1 LANRIKIAC
10 VGDIMCGDSFYAM
23 GYGVASSLDK
33 YGNRFLP
40 SEIVDILSG
49 HDVVL
54 GNVECPL
61 SDKRR
66 KNYVLRSLHMRGRP
80 ESAGYLAGWGLTVA
94 NVANNHILEHGYEA
108 AIDTVHNLQKAGII
122 TIGAGKDKL
131 FQNGLQIEE
140 ITCGDSVLAFVGVC
154 LCREKY
160 AFNGGAELEEIVEAI
175 KTLSRDDKIVCISIH
190 WGDEFMDRPSIRQKQ
205 ISQVMTEMG
214 AKVIIGHH
222 PHIVQGIET
231 INGGLVAY
239 SLGNFIFDSFLGYT
253 KWSVI
258 LSVTM
263 SGKEIIQWESIPIEK
278 DNEHRPQ
285 LAIGEG
291 RNRLEREIRHRCD
304 LLVPET
310 SDDRYKEQYKSD
322 FTSRDVNARRK
333 LYFELLK
340 KTLLCNPVYWPQ
352 VLWRPIQRRMG
363 IW

>member
-1 LANRIKIAC
+1 MANRIKIAC

-23 GYGVASSLDK
+23 GHGVASSLDK

-94 NVANNHILEHGYEA
+94 NVANNHILEHGHDA
-108 AIDTVHNLQKAGII
+108 AIDTVYNLQEVGVI

-131 FQNGLQIEE
+131 FRNGLQIEE
-140 ITCGDSVLAFVGVC
+140 ITFGNHVLAFIGIC
-154 LCREKY
+154 LRREKY
-160 AFNGGAELEEIVEAI
+160 AFNGGSEIEEILETI
-175 KTLSRDDKIVCISIH
+175 KTLNRHEKIVCISIH

-205 ISQVMTEMG
+205 IAQMMTEMG
-214 AKVIIGHH
+214 AKLIIGHH
-222 PHIVQGIET
+222 PHVVQGIEN
-231 INGGLVAY
+231 INGGFVAY
-239 SLGNFIFDSFLGYT
+239 SLGNFMFDSFLSST
-253 KWSVI
+253 KWSLI
-258 LSVTM
+258 LSITM
-263 SGKEIIQWESIPIEK
+263 SGKEIIQWECIPIEK

-285 LAIGEG
+285 IATGD
-291 RNRLEREIRHRCD
+291 RRDRLEREIKHRCD
-304 LLVPET
+304 LLVPKI
-310 SDDRYKEQYKSD
+310 SDDNYKEQYKSD
-322 FTSRDVNARRK
+322 IISQDVNARYK

-340 KTLLCNPVYWPQ
+340 KFLLFNPVYWPQ

-363 IW
+363 KW

>member
-1 LANRIKIAC
+1 MANRIKIAC

-23 GYGVASSLDK
+23 GHGVASSLDK

-94 NVANNHILEHGYEA
+94 NVANNHILEHGHDA
-108 AIDTVHNLQKAGII
+108 AIDTVYNLQEAGVI

-131 FQNGLQIEE
+131 FRNGLQIEE
-140 ITCGDSVLAFVGVC
+140 ITCGNHVLAFIGIC
-154 LCREKY
+154 LRREKY
-160 AFNGGAELEEIVEAI
+160 AFNDGSEIEEILETI
-175 KTLSRDDKIVCISIH
+175 KTLNRHEKIVCISIH

-205 ISQVMTEMG
+205 IAQMMTEMG
-214 AKVIIGHH
+214 AKLIIGHH
-222 PHIVQGIET
+222 PHVVQGIEI
-231 INGGLVAY
+231 INGGFVAY
-239 SLGNFIFDSFLGYT
+239 SLGNFIFDSFLSST
-253 KWSVI
+253 KWSLI
-258 LSVTM
+258 LSITI
-263 SGKEIIQWESIPIEK
+263 SGKEIIQWECTPIEK
-278 DNEHRPQ
+278 DNEHRPHI
-285 LAIGEG
+285 ATGD
-291 RNRLEREIRHRCD
+291 RRDRLEREIKRRCD
-304 LLVPET
+304 LLVPKI
-310 SDDRYKEQYKSD
+310 SDDNYKEQYKSD
-322 FTSRDVNARRK
+322 IISQDVNARYK

-340 KTLLCNPVYWPQ
+340 KFLLFNPIYWPQ

-363 IW
+363 MW